1 MSNLQNNNINTKKRA
16 LQDSMDS
23 TDGKENGG
31 PEGYQLNEIMSG
43 ISNIQNTLANFMLR
57 LDSQGRQMDELAK
70 EVQGRDGI
78 QERLELVQEQA
89 NDTVYSVTEIN
100 NSQEIMSREI
110 SRLKDYVIK
119 LEFRVNVQE
128 KQILELKSRSM
139 ENNVIISGL
148 DEKPNENL
156 ASAVRDAF
164 MQELD
169 LGVEEVDSFHILNL
183 FRLGEKDPTH
193 KRKYPRPI
201 CIQFGYKTH
210 KDKVMSRVRVL
221 KEKKSHIRLAVQ
233 QPEEIRE
240 KRKRLYDIQKKYS
253 AKNVET
259 KIKGDKLIF
268 TKSGNVYRDKTGTR
282 PTAEEVISGDQV
294 KITVNK
300 GKHIEDNQN
309 RFESHATAVNS
320 YKQVKESL
328 IEILR
333 LPTISSASHNVY
345 AYRFAGSD
353 GMVHEGSE
361 DDGEHGAGRTLLS
374 AMNDNGIQNAL
385 IVVSRW
391 FGNKIGM
398 RRFTH
403 IVDAGLSAGKNIN
416 PS

>member
-1 MSNLQNNNINTKKRA
+1 
-16 LQDSMDS
+16 
-23 TDGKENGG
+23 
-31 PEGYQLNEIMSG
+31 
-43 ISNIQNTLANFMLR
+43 
-57 LDSQGRQMDELAK
+57 MDELAK

-100 NSQEIMSREI
+100 NSQKIMSREI

>member
-1 MSNLQNNNINTKKRA
+1 MSNLQNNNISTKKRA
-16 LQDSMDS
+16 LRDSMDS

-240 KRKRLYDIQKKYS
+240 KRKRNKNKRRQADFHQKWKC
-253 AKNVET
+253 
-259 KIKGDKLIF
+259 L
-268 TKSGNVYRDKTGTR
+268 SG
-282 PTAEEVISGDQV
+282 
-294 KITVNK
+294 
-300 GKHIEDNQN
+300 QN
-309 RFESHATAVNS
+309 RN
-320 YKQVKESL
+320 
-328 IEILR
+328 
-333 LPTISSASHNVY
+333 
-345 AYRFAGSD
+345 
-353 GMVHEGSE
+353 
-361 DDGEHGAGRTLLS
+361 
-374 AMNDNGIQNAL
+374 
-385 IVVSRW
+385 
-391 FGNKIGM
+391 
-398 RRFTH
+398 
-403 IVDAGLSAGKNIN
+403 
-416 PS
+416 

>member
-1 MSNLQNNNINTKKRA
+1 MCDIAKHANLDIKK
-16 LQDSMDS
+16 
-23 TDGKENGG
+23 GKFS
-31 PEGYQLNEIMSG
+31 L
-43 ISNIQNTLANFMLR
+43 TLSCKKNLSVLLTA
-57 LDSQGRQMDELAK
+57 EYC
-70 EVQGRDGI
+70 V
-78 QERLELVQEQA
+78 
-89 NDTVYSVTEIN
+89 VYI
-100 NSQEIMSREI
+100 
-110 SRLKDYVIK
+110 
-119 LEFRVNVQE
+119 NVQ
-128 KQILELKSRSM
+128 IY
-139 ENNVIISGL
+139 II
-148 DEKPNENL
+148 
-156 ASAVRDAF
+156 F
-164 MQELD
+164 
-169 LGVEEVDSFHILNL
+169 F
-183 FRLGEKDPTH
+183 F
-193 KRKYPRPI
+193 
-201 CIQFGYKTH
+201 
-210 KDKVMSRVRVL
+210 
-221 KEKKSHIRLAVQ
+221 Q

-294 KITVNK
+294 RITVNK

>member
-1 MSNLQNNNINTKKRA
+1 
-16 LQDSMDS
+16 
-23 TDGKENGG
+23 
-31 PEGYQLNEIMSG
+31 
-43 ISNIQNTLANFMLR
+43 
-57 LDSQGRQMDELAK
+57 
-70 EVQGRDGI
+70 
-78 QERLELVQEQA
+78 
-89 NDTVYSVTEIN
+89 
-100 NSQEIMSREI
+100 
-110 SRLKDYVIK
+110 
-119 LEFRVNVQE
+119 
-128 KQILELKSRSM
+128 M